1 MKVSCREQLVQANF
15 PRQRQKM
22 NQGDMF
28 REYLRIAD
36 ALPLSV
42 PFHILE
48 LPLGILIADG
58 RDQASATTMQSVAS
72 RFGRVIKTESIPSK
86 WSERSQVIG
95 CLLDPTREISA
106 TVDMLRAAYTQAITN
121 HQPL

>member
-1 MKVSCREQLVQANF
+1 
-15 PRQRQKM
+15 M
-22 NQGDMF
+22 NQADMF
-28 REYLRIAD
+28 REHLRIAD

-95 CLLDPTREISA
+95 CLLDPTCEIPA

-121 HQPL
+121 QQLF